1 MCGRFTLRTPA
12 SVIAEQF
19 SLLEVPDLQPR
30 FNIAR
35 SQPVAV
41 VRVDPQYVRLSSLTK
56 PSSQAGKPDVPPNQ
70 AGKPDVPPNQ
80 AGKPDAPQR
89 QFVFLHWGLVPSWA
103 EDPKIGNRM
112 INARAETAADKPSF
126 RTAMRRRRC
135 LIVADGFYE
144 WKTVGKRR
152 QPMFI
157 HLRDGRPFAFA
168 GLWEAWE
175 GAGHSTLESCTIL
188 TTAANDLVR
197 PIHDRM
203 PVIVAPPDYARWLD
217 PAVQQSEA
225 VVPLLRPYPAEEME
239 AYAVSPRV
247 NSPARDDE
255 GCLEK
260 LVESE

>member
-30 FNIAR
+30 FNIAP
-35 SQPVAV
+35 SQPVPV
-41 VRVDPQYVRLSSLTK
+41 VRMDLQYVRPTMGTWCPSLTK
-56 PSSQAGKPDVPPNQ
+56 PPSQAVKPDV
-70 AGKPDVPPNQ
+70 
-80 AGKPDAPQR
+80 PQR

-103 EDPKIGNRM
+103 DAPKIGNRM

-144 WKTVGKRR
+144 WKTMGKRR

-203 PVIVAPPDYARWLD
+203 PVIVAAADYARWLD
-217 PAVQQSEA
+217 PAVQQAEA
-225 VVPLLRPYPAEEME
+225 VAPLLRPYPAEEME

-247 NSPARDDE
+247 NSPAKDDA
-255 GCLEK
+255 GYLEK
-260 LVESE
+260 VMEGE